1 MVLPM
6 QQVFKKIALTGKP
19 EDAGTVETV
28 LHIASHLLERGIQ
41 FILDSAIVKPSQA
54 PPGSACA
61 PSPELID
68 GADLVISVGG
78 DGTLLHTAR
87 LVVDHGIPLLGVNR
101 GRLGFLVDLPPY
113 DFNGLNAV
121 LNGDLIEEDRILLS
135 AEIRRQDDVL
145 ASGLALNDVVLY
157 KWNTARLIEFNT
169 YINGHLLTPHRAD
182 GIIIS
187 TPTGSTAYALASGG
201 PIVHPSVD
209 AISLI
214 PVCPHTLSNRPLV
227 IGADSVIE
235 VEVPDDYI
243 ERVGISCDGQADM
256 GLQSGS
262 RLRIQQHHQRV
273 RLIHPPQYRYFDIL
287 RAKLRWGDTNT
298 Q

>member
-6 QQVFKKIALTGKP
+6 QQVFKKISITGKP
-19 EDAGTVETV
+19 EDAGTLETV
-28 LHIASHLLERGIQ
+28 QHLASHLLARGIKVL
-41 FILDSAIVKPSQA
+41 LDSAIVNADQA
-54 PPGSACA
+54 PVGSRCA
-61 PSPELID
+61 ASAELIK

-87 LVVDHGIPLLGVNR
+87 LVVDYGIPLLGVNR

-113 DFNGLNAV
+113 DFDGLEAV
-121 LNGDLIEEDRILLS
+121 LSGDFIEEDRILLD
-135 AEIRRQDDVL
+135 ADIRRGDQVL
-145 ASGLALNDVVLY
+145 TRGLALNDVVLY

-169 YINGHLLTPHRAD
+169 YINGQLLTRHRAD
-182 GIIIS
+182 GIIIA

-201 PIVHPSVD
+201 PIIHPSVD
-209 AISLI
+209 AIALVPI
-214 PVCPHTLSNRPLV
+214 CPHTLSNRPLV
-227 IGADSVIE
+227 IGADSIIE

-243 ERVGISCDGQADM
+243 QRVGISCDGQSDM
-256 GLQSGS
+256 GLQPGS
-262 RLRIQQHHQRV
+262 RLRIQQHRRRV
-273 RLIHPPQYRYFDIL
+273 RLIHPPQYRYYDIL